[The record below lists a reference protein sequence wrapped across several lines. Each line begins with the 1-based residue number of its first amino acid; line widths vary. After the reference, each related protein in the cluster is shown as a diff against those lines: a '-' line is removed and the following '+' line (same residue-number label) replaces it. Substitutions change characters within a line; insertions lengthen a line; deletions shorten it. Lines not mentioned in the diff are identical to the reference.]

1 MMKLK
6 LYETPRLD
14 LFEVRL
20 EQTILSNEVNSV
32 ESMDTLDGEWDDEEY

>member
-1 MMKLK
+1 MKLK